1 MDEMPSRVAARRQ
14 LQKAQRAAIINGAG
28 QGGSHLLLLL
38 RWTVLYGRLQ
48 LALVGGS
55 LAASVLLLFAGSYL
69 QFTSS
74 SSSSLS
80 SKTSSSASEL
90 PHPHHPQQLNTT
102 SLISSLLA
110 IDLEAFRARRALF
123 NKAEEEEE
131 EDFAE
136 SSSVLIFVGATSA
149 TVELLLLVAILLEHF
164 KGSLAISLLLG
175 GSYLWYV
182 VTSWSSTT
190 STLNSAASAA
200 SATFQL
206 ALLLASLLYTATIK
220 VKVRL
225 ADRVLLLQ
233 QKSVDKDEMR
243 LEEMR
248 RRRNNA

>member
-1 MDEMPSRVAARRQ
+1 MPSRVAARRQ

-90 PHPHHPQQLNTT
+90 HHPQQLNTT
-102 SLISSLLA
+102 SLISGLLA

-123 NKAEEEEE
+123 NKAGEEEE

-149 TVELLLLVAILLEHF
+149 TVELLLLLAILLEHF

-175 GSYLWYV
+175 GSYLWYM
-182 VTSWSSTT
+182 VTSWSTLT
-190 STLNSAASAA
+190 STSNSAASAA

>member
-1 MDEMPSRVAARRQ
+1 MMDEMPSRVAARRQ
-14 LQKAQRAAIINGAG
+14 LLKAQRAAIINGAG

-48 LALVGGS
+48 LALVGGC
-55 LAASVLLLFAGSYL
+55 LVASVLLLFAGSYL

-74 SSSSLS
+74 SSSSSLS
-80 SKTSSSASEL
+80 SKTSSASEL
-90 PHPHHPQQLNTT
+90 HHPQQLNTT
-102 SLISSLLA
+102 SLISGLLA

-123 NKAEEEEE
+123 NKAKE
-131 EDFAE
+131 EDLAE

-149 TVELLLLVAILLEHF
+149 TVELLLLLAILLEHF

-175 GSYLWYV
+175 GSYLWYMV
-182 VTSWSSTT
+182 ISWSSTT
-190 STLNSAASAA
+190 STSNSAASAA

-206 ALLLASLLYTATIK
+206 TLLLASLLYTATIK

-233 QKSVDKDEMR
+233 NKNGGGDKDEMR

>member
-14 LQKAQRAAIINGAG
+14 LLKAQRAAIINGAG
-28 QGGSHLLLLL
+28 QGGSHLLLL

-74 SSSSLS
+74 SSSLS
-80 SKTSSSASEL
+80 SKTSSSMSEL
-90 PHPHHPQQLNTT
+90 HPHHPQQLNST

-131 EDFAE
+131 DFAE

-149 TVELLLLVAILLEHF
+149 TVELLLLLAILLEHF

-190 STLNSAASAA
+190 STSNSAASAA

-206 ALLLASLLYTATIK
+206 ILLLATLLYTATIK

-248 RRRNNA
+248 RRRRNNA

>member
-55 LAASVLLLFAGSYL
+55 LAASVLLIFAGSYL
-69 QFTSS
+69 QFTSSS

-90 PHPHHPQQLNTT
+90 HHPQQLNTT
-102 SLISSLLA
+102 SLISGLLA

-123 NKAEEEEE
+123 NKAGEEEE

-149 TVELLLLVAILLEHF
+149 TVELLLLLAILLEHF

-175 GSYLWYV
+175 GGYLWYV

-248 RRRNNA
+248 RRRRNNA